1 MIETKVPEDAPKL
14 EKEVGYV
21 TRYVFEDRVTE
32 IKESQSGLHEA
43 DRIIGQYQF
52 TSVTDQTEDGSVISH
67 IYKLIE
73 NKVPNDSPILDK
85 TEYHLTR
92 FVDEDSN
99 ELIPV
104 ENGFVEPKDK
114 IEDFKF
120 TGKSE
125 TDSGILTHIYSKIKV
140 ETKVPDD
147 APVNEKEA
155 LKITR
160 YVDEDGNVI
169 AKESEGFVPAPK
181 NIKDY
186 EFTGKTDLS
195 EDGNIQTHIYHKF
208 VESTKVHSEFEKRE
222 TRKTEEV
229 LEKSEI
235 QKTRETPETP
245 AKQEVKQ
252 QEKFV
257 KDRLPETGTESSSL
271 ALFGL
276 ASLFGSLAF
285 MKRRRED

>member
-1 MIETKVPEDAPKL
+1 M
-14 EKEVGYV
+14 
-21 TRYVFEDRVTE
+21 
-32 IKESQSGLHEA
+32 
-43 DRIIGQYQF
+43 
-52 TSVTDQTEDGSVISH
+52 
-67 IYKLIE
+67 
-73 NKVPNDSPILDK
+73 
-85 TEYHLTR
+85 
-92 FVDEDSN
+92 
-99 ELIPV
+99 
-104 ENGFVEPKDK
+104 
-114 IEDFKF
+114 
-120 TGKSE
+120 
-125 TDSGILTHIYSKIKV
+125 
-140 ETKVPDD
+140 
-147 APVNEKEA
+147 NEKEA

-169 AKESEGFVPAPK
+169 AKESEGFVQAPK

-195 EDGNIQTHIYHKF
+195 EDDNIQTHIYHKV

-245 AKQEVKQ
+245 TKPEVKQ

-257 KDRLPETGTESSSL
+257 KERLPETGTESSSL
-271 ALFGL
+271 VLFGL